1 MSKTL
6 QIQFQNRTLIL
17 YDSLK
22 QMLTKEK
29 YRIKKREPKILTK
42 LNVQQIEQETNEK
55 FTSENITT
63 YNICTAAPNK
73 QQLLYKGEIQSFYTN
88 LKRKRIGLM
97 KLRTK
102 Q

>member
-1 MSKTL
+1 
-6 QIQFQNRTLIL
+6 
-17 YDSLK
+17 
-22 QMLTKEK
+22 MLTKEK

-42 LNVQQIEQETNEK
+42 LNVQQIEQETK

-63 YNICTAAPNK
+63 YNICTAAPDK
-73 QQLLYKGEIQSFYTN
+73 QQLLYKGEIQNFYTN